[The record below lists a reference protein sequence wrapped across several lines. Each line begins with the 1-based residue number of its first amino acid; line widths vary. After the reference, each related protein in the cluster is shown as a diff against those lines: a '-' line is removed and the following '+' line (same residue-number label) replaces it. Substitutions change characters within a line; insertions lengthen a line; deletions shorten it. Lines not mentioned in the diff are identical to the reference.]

1 MSDNTSN
8 QSSGNQ
14 SAPVARLFHMIRTSD
29 ISGVS
34 GTGIVA
40 IGTQYPNGKCTIS
53 WLNELS
59 CIGVY
64 DTLDQLIAIHGHEGR
79 TTVLFL

>member
-1 MSDNTSN
+1 MSENTLDQSSKN
-8 QSSGNQ
+8 QSV
-14 SAPVARLFHMIRTSD
+14 PVARLFHMIRTAD

-53 WLNELS
+53 WLDELS

-79 TTVLFL
+79 TTVSFI